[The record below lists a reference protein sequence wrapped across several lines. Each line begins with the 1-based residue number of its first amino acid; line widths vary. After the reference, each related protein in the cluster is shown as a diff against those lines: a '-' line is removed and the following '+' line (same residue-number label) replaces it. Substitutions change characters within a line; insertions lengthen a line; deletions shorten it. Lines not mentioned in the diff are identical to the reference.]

1 MKNSRILKVTIILL
15 FLLLAIL
22 DTKVGIMLWWY
33 GLLFLVWFLMM
44 AIGSFS
50 MSWKFYLNPITSI
63 KNLEEKKIA
72 LTFDDGPNP
81 EFTLKVLQILKDY
94 NAKATFFCIGQNI
107 ESYPEILKAISDNG
121 HEIGNHSFSHD
132 LLIDFNATEKWLQEI
147 KQTDNSIHRI
157 TGKKTTLF
165 RPPFGVTTPKLAKAL
180 KITEHHVIG
189 WNIRSFDTVI
199 KNPRNIFK
207 RISKRIHPGA
217 IILLHDKQSNV
228 LVVLEHLLQ
237 FLKEHNYKAV
247 TINELLH
254 DHKK

>member
-1 MKNSRILKVTIILL
+1 MKNFRNLQVTIILL

-22 DTKVGIMLWWY
+22 DTMVGIALWWY
-33 GLLFLVWFLMM
+33 GILFLVWFLMM

-50 MSWKFYLNPITSI
+50 MSWKFYLNPITSR
-63 KNLEEKKIA
+63 KNLEEKRIA
-72 LTFDDGPNP
+72 LTFDDGPNQ
-81 EFTLKVLQILKDY
+81 ELTLKVLQILKDY
-94 NAKATFFCIGQNI
+94 ETKATFFCIGQNI
-107 ESYPEILKAISDNG
+107 EAYPEILKVISDNG

-132 LLIDFNATEKWLQEI
+132 LMIDFNSTEKWLQEI
-147 KQTDNSIHRI
+147 NQTDNSIHRI

-180 KITEHHVIG
+180 KITEHKVIG

-207 RISKRIHPGA
+207 RISKRIYPGA

-237 FLKEHNYKAV
+237 FLKEHDYKGV